1 MKNYHMRSDDGKIFN
16 LNEYKEG
23 SFYLD
28 YCLVDGAFS
37 TQKISEP
44 RIRSVEDEE
53 QYRFDLLKN
62 YSSTKKTIM
71 HNHIDPI
78 NPEIRQYLM
87 DMAEKN
93 YYLYRKDKR
102 AQLGSY
108 VIAFSTKQFGQLI
121 KGEFTD
127 RVDDIDPKVLDHLVE
142 RIKTLDTI
150 IDNIKNPDDVV
161 IAYEDIEFF
170 ERDGFP
176 RKQNRDY
183 RVRLSQEM
191 QDLVERLV
199 TEYESSKNS

>member
-1 MKNYHMRSDDGKIFN
+1 MRSDDGKIFN

-37 TQKISEP
+37 TQKISAP
-44 RIRSVEDEE
+44 RTRSVEEEE

-199 TEYESSKNS
+199 IEYESSKNS